1 MPFHVL
7 STSKC
12 GPLPLFPIS
21 GSVAAIQF
29 SVLTYH
35 FIRRQKDNGRGDGQL
50 TGYRCLERS
59 ALMPKPPVQA
69 LGGLPEDQILCEW
82 KGIFSGKNPTSFQPV
97 VLILEQFIW
106 SKAASLAPIE
116 ALWEKAGL
124 R

>member
-7 STSKC
+7 STIKC

-29 SVLTYH
+29 QCLHIISSVAKKT
-35 FIRRQKDNGRGDGQL
+35 
-50 TGYRCLERS
+50 TGVETDSLPVTGAWS
-59 ALMPKPPVQA
+59 LMPKPPVQA